1 MKGDSKR
8 GDELI
13 TVKSVLNQK
22 YIEILREIKIC
33 ALIIRVCHYWDM
45 LVDEL
50 SMKEEEKVLKEA
62 TRLAEKTV

>member
-33 ALIIRVCHYWDM
+33 ASIRVCHYWDM